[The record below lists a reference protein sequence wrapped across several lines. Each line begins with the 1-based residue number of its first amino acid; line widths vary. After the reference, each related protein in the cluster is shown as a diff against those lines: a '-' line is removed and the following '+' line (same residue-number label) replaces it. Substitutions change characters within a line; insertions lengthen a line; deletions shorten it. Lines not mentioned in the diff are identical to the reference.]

1 MRKYVYLFE
10 LDSIRKS
17 DEEIILGQQTL
28 YDEIVKNG
36 NIVVLTYNQLLDS
49 RAFFSLLNHE
59 EYYSSIIHLFEKG
72 CIRISQ
78 FGTIRTLA
86 QYLLN
91 TIDSD
96 KKFIYSCL
104 PIKSSQRRLIEL
116 IKRSIM
122 HSDLSEIKEYIDCI
136 HKTDEDLRDLFI
148 EVEEN
153 ASGEYILQKTQLNRD
168 EIDKVLQKLYTF
180 ITMVLRISP
189 LHSVYIAP
197 KEEKEYV
204 DYKMFNYLSYVT
216 KLKLNEDKDRL
227 WNKAIEIIENLNS
240 FKNES
245 SNRSV
250 YFHELIEKQNSID
263 FASYQYAEAIVS
275 ICTNYAY
282 EMSIC
287 NISKHY
293 NIDDLKQVENF
304 ESSFFQD
311 FYQRLQQHWDDGKN
325 ANSRFLQA
333 ETNRFYE
340 FARLDK
346 LPNFFKAV
354 RIVDKLEQKET
365 IEKIYRY
372 EYNIKQQRKI
382 QKYRILRKLFVQ
394 MISLLCAVILV
405 MGINLIFEIGHNI
418 LVQDF
423 ESLLSWYTFLQFGID
438 TIFFFILGEFF
449 SNLISKIVPN
459 LLSLSEAT
467 RGLIESFF
475 DAFYLIFTKSNTY
488 MSNVHIDSVESKNKE
503 AEIKVLETKEL
514 RKYKQLAKKRPDLM
528 QESNI
533 YSLANIWDS
542 VQLKA
547 IIRNEELYRKN
558 YGVVYSSAFNQ
569 LIVDPI
575 VDKKNDFFAY
585 ERIIPTSSNKGVVLF
600 VLCQD
605 KVILLKQYRHAL
617 RQEQLCCPRGFGEDK
632 QSNIENAKKELYE
645 ELNAVCIEEPVEL
658 GTVCAD
664 SGLSSGKA
672 IVYLMKIEK
681 YDALKKEGICEV
693 VEFKIDELWQCIQSG
708 LIEDGY
714 TLSACSLYRAYLL
727 NLAE

>member
-17 DEEIILGQQTL
+17 DEEIILGQRTL

-59 EYYSSIIHLFEKG
+59 EYYKSIIQLFEKG
-72 CIRISQ
+72 FICISQ

-91 TIDSD
+91 TLDLD

-122 HSDLSEIKEYIDCI
+122 YSDLSEIREYIDGI
-136 HKTDEDLRDLFI
+136 YKTEEDLKDLFI

-153 ASGEYILQKTQLNRD
+153 ASGEYILQNTQLNRD
-168 EIDKVLQKLYTF
+168 EMDKVLQRLYTF
-180 ITMVLRISP
+180 ITMVLRLSP
-189 LHSVYIAP
+189 LHSIYIAP
-197 KEEKEYV
+197 KEEKEYS
-204 DYKMFNYLSYVT
+204 DYKMFDYLSYVT
-216 KLKLNEDKDRL
+216 KLKLDEDKL

-250 YFHELIEKQNSID
+250 YFHELKERQNSID
-263 FASYQYAEAIVS
+263 LIPYQYAEAIIS

-293 NIDDLKQVENF
+293 NINDLKQVENL

-311 FYQRLQQHWDDGKN
+311 FYQRLQQHWDDGKK
-325 ANSRFLQA
+325 AEIRFLQA

-340 FARLDK
+340 FVRLDK
-346 LPNFFKAV
+346 LPNFSKAA
-354 RIVDKLEQKET
+354 RITDKIDQKET
-365 IEKIYRY
+365 SEKIYRY
-372 EYNIKQQRKI
+372 EYNIKQQRKA
-382 QKYRILRKLFVQ
+382 QKYRVLKKLFIQ
-394 MISLLCAVILV
+394 IISLLCAVMLV
-405 MGINLIFEIGHNI
+405 MGINLIFEVGHNV

-423 ESLLSWYTFLQFGID
+423 DSLLSWYTFLQFGMD

-449 SNLISKIVPN
+449 SNLVSKIIPN

-467 RGLIESFF
+467 QGLIESIF
-475 DAFYLIFTKSNTY
+475 DAFYLVFMKGNTY
-488 MSNVHIDSVESKNKE
+488 MSNVQIDTLEPKNKA
-503 AEIKVLETKEL
+503 AEMEVLETKEL
-514 RKYKQLAKKRPDLM
+514 KKYKQLAKKRPDLM

-533 YSLANIWDS
+533 YSIANLWDS

-575 VDKKNDFFAY
+575 IDKKNDYFAY
-585 ERIIPTSSNKGVVLF
+585 ERIIPTSSKKGVVLF

-617 RQEQLCCPRGFGEDK
+617 RQEQICCPRGFGENQ

-645 ELNAVCIEEPVEL
+645 ELNAVCIEEPIEL

-672 IVYLMKIEK
+672 TIYLMKIEK
-681 YDALKKEGICEV
+681 YDNLKKEGICEV
-693 VEFKIDELWQCIQSG
+693 VEFKLDELWKCIQNG

-727 NLAE
+727 NLTKIK